1 MLGKPTAI
9 TGNIVQGVARPWM
22 SSTDQ
27 GLRVPVGEVTR
38 ENNDVK
44 TTSSGIDWQPIIA
57 TLLSRKSGEWG
68 ERFETGGVI
77 DRSKR

>member
-9 TGNIVQGVARPWM
+9 TGNIVRGVARPWM

-44 TTSSGIDWQPIIA
+44 TTSSGIDWQPIIDA
-57 TLLSRKSGEWG
+57 LLSRKSGEWG
-68 ERFETGGVI
+68 EQFETSGVI